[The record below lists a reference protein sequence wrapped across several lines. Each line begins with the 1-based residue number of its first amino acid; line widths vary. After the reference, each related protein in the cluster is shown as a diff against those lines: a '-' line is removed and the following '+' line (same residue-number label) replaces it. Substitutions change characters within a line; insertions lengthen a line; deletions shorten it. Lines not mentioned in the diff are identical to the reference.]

1 MPRPLRLALLVPVV
15 IASLATPTS
24 AATEPSPP
32 GSTERVEVF
41 SPDGTIQQVEIPK
54 RQVPPAPRAAPAAA
68 VTALQQTGPSAQ
80 RFDLVFVGDGYTSAE
95 ISTFQ
100 AHAASKWAEMTAVEP
115 FSTYKNSFNVWMV
128 NVVSSQSGVDND
140 PTQGVSRNTALGM
153 GFWCSGIE
161 RLLCVNTATAK
172 SYAALAPGVD
182 QVVALGNST
191 KYGGAG
197 YGAGGGVATASGGNA
212 SSGQVVVH
220 ELGHSMGNLAD
231 EYSTLN
237 TTYNGGEPSAA
248 NVSKYTA
255 AQLTSGRRK
264 WYQYLGQATPDGG
277 VIGAYQG
284 GADYAY
290 GIYRPSENSIMRTLG
305 KKFNLIG
312 LDAMT
317 KAILAK
323 TG

>member
-1 MPRPLRLALLVPVV
+1 MPRPVRLALLVPAL
-15 IASLATPTS
+15 IAFLAVPTS
-24 AATEPSPP
+24 AAAAPSPP
-32 GSTERVEVF
+32 GSTEWVEVF
-41 SPDGTIQQVEIPK
+41 SPDGTIRQVEIPK
-54 RQVPPAPRAAPAAA
+54 REAPATARAAVAAT
-68 VTALQQTGPSAQ
+68 VTALQQTGASSQ
-80 RFDLVFVGDGYTSAE
+80 RFDLVFVGDGYTSSE

-100 AHAASKWAEMTAVEP
+100 SHAASKWAEMTTVEP
-115 FSTYKNSFNVWMV
+115 FKTYKNSFNVWMV
-128 NVVSSQSGVDND
+128 NVVSTQSGVDND
-140 PTQGVSRNTALGM
+140 PTQGISRNTTLGM

-161 RLLCVNTATAK
+161 RLLCVNTTTAK
-172 SYAALAPGVD
+172 SYAALAPGSD
-182 QVVALGNST
+182 QVVALANST

-212 SSGQVVVH
+212 SSGQVAIH

-231 EYSTLN
+231 EYSTVN
-237 TTYNGGEPSAA
+237 STYTGGEPSAA
-248 NVSKYTA
+248 NASKYTA

-264 WYQYLGQATPDGG
+264 WYRYLGQATPDGG

-284 GADYAY
+284 AADYAY

-305 KKFNLIG
+305 RQFNLVG